1 MQPQYLLV
9 STSCP
14 DEIQAT
20 RIAKA
25 LVEAKIA
32 ACVQIS
38 APIRS
43 IYTWEGKICEEQ
55 EISLQIKCLQSRYAE
70 LEQLVTKLHPYQ
82 VPEII
87 AVPVTQGLPAYL
99 DWIKDNTQP

>member
-1 MQPQYLLV
+1 MQQQYLMV

-14 DEIQAT
+14 DEVQAR

-25 LVEAKIA
+25 LVEAKLA
-32 ACVQIS
+32 ACVHIS

-43 IYTWEGKICEEQ
+43 IYAWEGKICEE
-55 EISLQIKCLQSRYAE
+55 EEMSLQIKCLQSRYAE
-70 LEQLVTKLHPYQ
+70 VEQLIVKLHPYQ

-87 AVPVTQGLPAYL
+87 AVPVTHGLPAYL

>member
-1 MQPQYLLV
+1 MQAQYLVV

-14 DEIQAT
+14 DEVQAK
-20 RIAKA
+20 RIAHA
-25 LVEAKIA
+25 LVEARIA
-32 ACVQIS
+32 ACVHIS

-43 IYTWEGKICEEQ
+43 VYAWEGKICEEQ
-55 EISLQIKCLQSRYAE
+55 EISLHIKCLQSRYAE
-70 LEQLVTKLHPYQ
+70 LEQLVLQLHPYQ

-87 AVPVTQGLPAYL
+87 AVLVTHGLPAYL

>member
-1 MQPQYLLV
+1 MQPQYLVV

-14 DEIQAT
+14 DDVHAN
-20 RIAKA
+20 RIAHA
-25 LVEAKIA
+25 LVEARIA
-32 ACVQIS
+32 ACVHIS

-43 IYTWEGKICEEQ
+43 VYTWEGKICEEQ
-55 EISLQIKCLQSRYAE
+55 EISLHIKCLQTLYPE
-70 LEQLVTKLHPYQ
+70 LEQLVLKLHPYQ

-87 AVPVTQGLPAYL
+87 AVPVTHGLPAYL